1 MFALGIDTFLMVVQ
15 EGNITSASTKLHV
28 AQSTVSQRLIGLEQE
43 VGMKLIDR
51 AKGIKRIVLTPS
63 GEEFLK
69 LAQEWQKIWKQ
80 ALILKEQGPQL
91 YLSIGAT
98 DSINTFLL
106 PPVFESLNS
115 HHPVVGLRLYSIHTW
130 DLCAAL
136 ETGHIDVGLGL
147 QELFYPN
154 ITCTKFF
161 STKMVI
167 IRPASIEGQKS
178 TILNPKDLDPNQ
190 EVQVNWGPEFQTW
203 HSKWWNPLSPSR
215 FKVDYFHLAFTLL
228 KDPRQWLILP
238 LNIAESVLKHS
249 NYFLYEI
256 SDPPPLYCCYKITR
270 KHKTKLTEQ
279 AVSLFDNYLSLHIT
293 HSRHNLDINNT

>member
-15 EGNITSASTKLHV
+15 EKNFTSAATKLHV
-28 AQSTVSQRLIGLEQE
+28 AQSTVSQRLLCLEQE
-43 VGMKLIDR
+43 VGMKLVDR
-51 AKGIKRIVLTPS
+51 GKGVKHIVLTPS

-80 ALILKEQGPQL
+80 SLVLKEQGPKL

-115 HHPVVGLRLYSIHTW
+115 HYPVVGLRLNSIHSW
-130 DLCAAL
+130 DLYAAL
-136 ETGHIDVGLGL
+136 EKGLIDIGLGL

-154 ITCTKFF
+154 LICTKFF

-167 IRPASIEGQKS
+167 IRPACAEGQKC
-178 TILNPKDLDPNQ
+178 TTLAPTDLDPNQ
-190 EVQVNWGPEFQTW
+190 EVHVNWGAEFRMW
-203 HSKWWNPLSPSR
+203 HEKWWNPLSPSR
-215 FKVDYFHLAFTLL
+215 FRVDYVHLALTLL
-228 KDPRQWLILP
+228 KDHRQWLILP
-238 LNIAESVLKHS
+238 LNIAQAILKHS
-249 NYFLYEI
+249 NYFIYEI
-256 SDPPPLYCCYKITR
+256 SDPPPPYCCYMITR

-279 AVSLFDNYLSLHIT
+279 AISLFDNYLNLHIT
-293 HSRHNLDINNT
+293 QSNQNLDIKNN